1 MAKNPKGATMNR
13 LQSAARLTRTA
24 LAQRLLTHGFYAGQD
39 QIMLMLAKEDGQT
52 PGQLAVKLG
61 VRPPTVT
68 KTINRLQSQGFL
80 DKAASDH
87 DARQAHVHLT
97 ENGRE
102 AIKAIEKSL
111 RKTEKLALK
120 GFDKKEQ
127 KILARLLARVEA
139 NFSDAEAPEIE
150 DALEADE

>member
-1 MAKNPKGATMNR
+1 MAKNAKGAMMSR

-24 LAQRLLTHGFYAGQD
+24 LAQRLLAHGFYAGQD
-39 QIMLMLAKEDGQT
+39 QIMLALAQEDGQT
-52 PGQLAVKLG
+52 PGQLATKLG

-80 DKAASDH
+80 GKAASDH
-87 DARQAHVHLT
+87 DARQAHIHLT
-97 ENGRE
+97 ETGKE
-102 AIKAIEKSL
+102 AIRAIEKSL

-127 KILARLLARVEA
+127 KTLARLLARVEA
-139 NFSDAEAPEIE
+139 NFSDAETPEIE
-150 DALEADE
+150 DVDLEE